1 MKHLYY
7 ILLFIGFIG
16 ATPAMQAQIFSTAEC
31 ANPFQTT
38 SHYSYSQPSFRST
51 SSYSTSYEIP
61 TNDFPATPQ
70 YRAGRF
76 QTAAARLGN
85 GTLADDAGYIST
97 RPRQFTD
104 DDVLYD
110 EDDTTQAPPQIAP
123 LGFGWD
129 VIILLMLMAAAYVL
143 YLRRRTT

>member
-1 MKHLYY
+1 
-7 ILLFIGFIG
+7 
-16 ATPAMQAQIFSTAEC
+16 MQAQIFSTAEC

-38 SHYSYSQPSFRST
+38 SHYNSQPSFRST

-61 TNDFPATPQ
+61 TNDFPANSQ

-104 DDVLYD
+104 DDELYD
-110 EDDTTQAPPQIAP
+110 EDDTTYDDSTQAPPQIAP

-129 VIILLMLMAAAYVL
+129 VIILLMLMAAAYGL

>member
-1 MKHLYY
+1 
-7 ILLFIGFIG
+7 
-16 ATPAMQAQIFSTAEC
+16 MQAQIFSTAEC
-31 ANPFQTT
+31 ANPFQST
-38 SHYSYSQPSFRST
+38 SRYSYSQPSFRST

-110 EDDTTQAPPQIAP
+110 EDDTTDDGSTQAPPQIAP